1 MIRPSSVLLCALLLA
16 VGTARAAEG
25 NLTPVPTQITCDH
38 AEAVSTDKEMTTVFT
53 GDVQVTGTNLHI
65 SCDRMEIISLRSGD
79 KGQVLSKENRF
90 RSLVATGHVRINQ
103 GDREA
108 TCGRAEVL
116 PGDNKI
122 ILTENPMV
130 EDKDTGWV
138 YTSRGS
144 LTLLRGE
151 RRVHGEKVTITGP
164 AIKDLGFDKNL
175 KPGGE
180 SGSGK

>member
-1 MIRPSSVLLCALLLA
+1 MIRPYSVLLCAFLLA
-16 VGTARAAEG
+16 SGAARAAEG
-25 NLTPVPTQITCDH
+25 NLTPVPTQITCEH

-53 GDVQVTGTNLHI
+53 GDVQVTGTNMRI
-65 SCDRMEIISLRSGD
+65 SCDRLEIISYRSGE
-79 KGQVLSKENRF
+79 KGQVLAKENRF
-90 RSLVATGHVRINQ
+90 KSMIATGHVRINQ

-122 ILTENPMV
+122 ILTDNPMV
-130 EDKDTGWV
+130 EDKDTGWT
-138 YTSRGS
+138 YTGRN

-175 KPGGE
+175 KPGNE
-180 SGSGK
+180 NTGK